1 MRTPGINQGP
11 TPAIVHSEVH
21 ETPSGD
27 IGLVRLASRPP
38 SDLAPAP
45 AAAAS
50 ATLKS
55 YAQRQRPS
63 APLAREAAA
72 LAQSIKAGAGSPL
85 ATAEKM
91 MVLEGKYLLEQSH
104 AAFQTIAEKLFPEVD
119 EHLSPVIND
128 ELLSHAQTSRLELHK
143 ALAELSKMPG
153 NTPDVAAYGRV
164 IKQAVQAQT
173 ELFAGKVALY
183 QEVLAQPELSA
194 TDRAHIERSEHA
206 FARYAQQVA
215 TQIPGALKQAS
226 AKAEATVKALH
237 HLHQPAQEWEDI
249 SHQLK
254 ALVRQTSA
262 EGEFKD
268 ALDNARLPDVLEDL
282 HQHNDGWAATT
293 KAFVAGAVPQML
305 ASGLAFGFAR
315 AVVESA
321 IPHDLPKQVFAAGVT
336 MAAAHEVGTNL
347 LKPIGQELV
356 GPWNLKPIK
365 ASEVIPNPNPRVSI
379 LGQIQPLSDAAKTQ
393 AKQAVDDLRSRHL
406 NAQQANKNGTG
417 IGEAQAFGA
426 FGLAQGIRRAIGFAA
441 PQLHVNDYGPRT
453 LTSMGGGLLM
463 GGVQS
468 SSQLRSTTP
477 DQRGRELPTHTFKG
491 TDKPL
496 AQRIAKAASD
506 AVLAS
511 DPSKSEV
518 RQSLL
523 SKTFGSLIGLGNA
536 AAVSTMARTLGSD
549 TVAQKFGQ
557 VVMAALGSPALLIPA
572 YAAFQSGPETKA
584 HTAALKAAQLPGTA
598 AQASAPNFPRTRTA
612 LQNMRAPDRADLPH
626 GSLPGTWG
634 RTAENTY
641 HRVRGGLQIAS
652 QLPTET
658 LEHAPQLLKA
668 APAALASAAG
678 SIGKALSGS
687 HSVVETDI
695 PDPQPPGAF
704 PLG

>member
-1 MRTPGINQGP
+1 MRTSGINPGP
-11 TPAIVHSEVH
+11 TPITTHSDVH
-21 ETPSGD
+21 EAPSGD
-27 IGLVRLASRPP
+27 IALVRLSSRPP
-38 SDLAPAP
+38 TDLAPAP
-45 AAAAS
+45 ATAPSAA
-50 ATLKS
+50 LKS
-55 YAQRQRPS
+55 YTQRQRPS
-63 APLAREAAA
+63 APLAKEAAA
-72 LAQSIKAGAGSPL
+72 LAQAIKTGTGTTLGFAQ
-85 ATAEKM
+85 KM

-104 AAFQTIAEKLFPEVD
+104 VAFQTIAEKLFPEVD
-119 EHLSPVIND
+119 EQLRPVIND

-143 ALAELSKMPG
+143 ALAELSKIPG
-153 NTPDVAAYGRV
+153 NTPDVAAYGQV
-164 IKQAVQAQT
+164 LKNAVQAQT

-183 QEVLAQPELSA
+183 QEVLSQPELSA

-206 FARYAQQVA
+206 FARFAQQAA
-215 TQIPGALKQAS
+215 TQIPSALKQAS
-226 AKAEATVKALH
+226 AKADATVKALH
-237 HLHQPAQEWEDI
+237 HLHQPAQEWEGI

-268 ALDNARLPDVLEDL
+268 ALDNARLPDVLDGL

-321 IPHDLPKQVFAAGVT
+321 IPHDLPKQVFATAVT

-379 LGQIQPLSDAAKTQ
+379 LGQIQPLSGEAKTQ
-393 AKQAVDDLRSRHL
+393 AKQAVDALRSRHL

-441 PQLHVNDYGPRT
+441 PQLRVNDYGPRT

-477 DQRGRELPTHTFKG
+477 DQRGRELPTHTFKD

-536 AAVSTMARTLGSD
+536 AAVGTVARSIGSH
-549 TVAQKFGQ
+549 TPAQKFGQ

-584 HTAALKAAQLPGTA
+584 RTAALKAEQLPGTQA
-598 AQASAPNFPRTRTA
+598 PASAPNFPRTRTA
-612 LQNMRAPDRADLPH
+612 MQNLQSPDRADLPH

-634 RTAENTY
+634 RAAENTY

-652 QLPTET
+652 QIPTET

-668 APAALASAAG
+668 APAALASAA
-678 SIGKALSGS
+678 SAVHKALSGS
-687 HSVVETDI
+687 ESAVEVDSA
-695 PDPQPPGAF
+695 DPQPPGAF

>member
-1 MRTPGINQGP
+1 MRTSGINQGATP
-11 TPAIVHSEVH
+11 TINPAEIQAA
-21 ETPSGD
+21 PSAD
-27 IGLVRLASRPP
+27 IALVRLSSRPP
-38 SDLAPAP
+38 TDLASTP
-45 AAAAS
+45 AAAPS

-55 YAQRQRPS
+55 YTQRQRPS
-63 APLAREAAA
+63 APLARDAAA
-72 LAQSIKAGAGSPL
+72 LAQAIKAGTGSTL
-85 ATAEKM
+85 GMAREM

-104 AAFQTIAEKLFPEVD
+104 VAFQSIAEKLFPEVD
-119 EHLSPVIND
+119 EHLSPVIHD

-143 ALAELSKMPG
+143 ALAELSKQPG
-153 NTPDVAAYGRV
+153 NSPDVAAYGRV
-164 IKQAVQAQT
+164 LTHAVQAQT

-183 QEVLAQPELSA
+183 QEVLSQPELPA

-215 TQIPGALKQAS
+215 AQIPSALKQAS
-226 AKAEATVKALH
+226 AKADATVKALH
-237 HLHQPAQEWEDI
+237 HLHQPAQEWEGI

-268 ALDNARLPDVLEDL
+268 ALDNARLPDVLEGL

-321 IPHDLPKQVFAAGVT
+321 IPHDLPKQVFATAVT

-356 GPWNLKPIK
+356 GAWNLKPVK

-379 LGQIQPLSDAAKTQ
+379 LGQIQPLSDDAKIQ
-393 AKQAVDDLRSRHL
+393 AKQAVDALRGRHL

-417 IGEAQAFGA
+417 VGEAQAFGA

-441 PQLHVNDYGPRT
+441 PQLRVNDYGPRT

-477 DQRGRELPTHTFKG
+477 DERGRELPTHTFKG

-536 AAVSTMARTLGSD
+536 AAVGTVARAIGSH
-549 TVAQKFGQ
+549 TPAQKFGQ

-572 YAAFQSGPETKA
+572 YAAFQSSPETKA
-584 HTAALKAAQLPGTA
+584 RTAALKAEQLPGTQ
-598 AQASAPNFPRTRTA
+598 AQAAAPNFARTRTA
-612 LQNMRAPDRADLPH
+612 MQNIQSPDRADLPH

-641 HRVRGGLQIAS
+641 HRVRGGLQVAS
-652 QLPTET
+652 QVPTET
-658 LEHAPQLLKA
+658 LEHAPQLIKA
-668 APAALASAAG
+668 APAALASAA
-678 SIGKALSGS
+678 SAVHNALSGS
-687 HSVVETDI
+687 RNTVETDT
-695 PDPQPPGAF
+695 PDPQPPGAY